1 MDKGSPFC
9 RIELPQHIHRKE
21 GFHMNDFTT
30 AYSKFKGGGKTAMLS
45 NAYYQNL
52 YDIANHS
59 LYLFQDYVRNFT
71 NRTKK

>member
-1 MDKGSPFC
+1 
-9 RIELPQHIHRKE
+9 
-21 GFHMNDFTT
+21 MNDFTT

-71 NRTKK
+71 NRAKNKSGRQDSNLRPLGPKPSALPS